1 MEQSYRIRGRDITPG
16 DLDTIRGLVV
26 EHWTEGRTVISRLL
40 CERWNWLQPN
50 GPVIGYQKVLSD
62 IVGRWGKPARSDR
75 PDSVFAKQSGEDCKK
90 YTNSIIDDGNGAGRG
105 TCFFE
110 EITLEDR
117 VSGSREERKGRLL
130 RQVRQGRA
138 AGNAPAGEGFQSGPP
153 KPVGW
158 QGTPE

>member
-1 MEQSYRIRGRDITPG
+1 MAVNIR
-16 DLDTIRGLVV
+16 L
-26 EHWTEGRTVISRLL
+26 SRLP
-40 CERWNWLQPN
+40 RKQ
-50 GPVIGYQKVLSD
+50 LSKFCRALSEGGID
-62 IVGRWGKPARSDR
+62 PARSDR
-75 PDSVFAKQSGEDCKK
+75 PDSVFAKQSGGDCKK
-90 YTNSIIDDGNGAGRG
+90 YNNSIIDDGNGAGRG

-117 VSGSREERKGRLL
+117 SSGSRGERKGRLL

-158 QGTPE
+158 QGSPE